1 MSGTLHLV
9 SGNVSGYV
17 IYDGKCIPCPGA
29 SARAA
34 PPLYSSPGLGRLF
47 HSVNVISKKFPAY
60 GARRPFLACRA
71 SSNSQR
77 RNPDFSRQN
86 KGISK
91 GRGRQFHGQDNSQN
105 AEDGDVLSSKNGPL
119 FSLSGNQRYQA
130 TATPGKRERE
140 IVELFR
146 KVQAQLRERAAIKE
160 EKRIDATQQGQSERG
175 TVDSLLKLLRKHSV
189 DQDRKT
195 SEEDDDND
203 LLDRSNP
210 FEDERVPNFFDS
222 NNINGE
228 VNAPEPAPNR
238 RPTSNFK
245 RRSPVPRVKFQPVFA
260 ADEDENAISLLN
272 IQGKKGSSIDVPNRS
287 GTTDQIVDSV
297 SYVEPNGVSL
307 DVPSYSSEYDETSL
321 EFTEVSY
328 RTKGAWTC
336 KVSRHQRFFKDRRE
350 VLEQLIKKFWIQFH
364 SLSRSRS
371 RSRSQSQSQSQ
382 TNYHLDVPSYSSDA
396 HEILEEVAKSSV
408 LEPTDLS
415 SLKLSEL
422 RDIAKSRSIKGYSK
436 LKKSD
441 LVELL
446 SGDDV

>member
-1 MSGTLHLV
+1 MFGTLHVV

-17 IYDGKCIPCPGA
+17 IYDGGCIPCPGA
-29 SARAA
+29 CARASLS
-34 PPLYSSPGLGRLF
+34 LYSSPGLGRLF
-47 HSVNVISKKFPAY
+47 CSANVLSKKFPAY
-60 GARRPFLACRA
+60 GARRPFLACQA
-71 SSNSQR
+71 SSNSHR

-86 KGISK
+86 RGISK
-91 GRGRQFHGQDNSQN
+91 GRAWQFQGQDNSQN
-105 AEDGDVLSSKNGPL
+105 VEDSDVLSSKNGPL
-119 FSLSGNQRYQA
+119 ISLSGNQRYQA

-222 NNINGE
+222 NDINEE
-228 VNAPEPAPNR
+228 VNVPEPAPNC
-238 RPTSNFK
+238 RPASNFR

-260 ADEDENAISLLN
+260 AEEDENAISPLKTR
-272 IQGKKGSSIDVPNRS
+272 GKKGSSIDVPNRS
-287 GTTDQIVDSV
+287 GATDQVVDSV

-307 DVPSYSSEYDETSL
+307 DVPSYSSEDDETSL
-321 EFTEVSY
+321 EFTEETIERRGRGQAKS
-328 RTKGAWTC
+328 RGIKGSTKMKKRSSGAAD
-336 KVSRHQRFFKDRRE
+336 QE
-350 VLEQLIKKFWIQFH
+350 VLDSVSLIEPDE
-364 SLSRSRS
+364 LS
-371 RSRSQSQSQSQ
+371 
-382 TNYHLDVPSYSSDA
+382 LDVPSYSSDT
-396 HEILEEVAKSSV
+396 EGIPEEVAESTV

-422 RDIAKSRSIKGYSK
+422 RDLAKSRGVKGYSK